1 VPEHTNTEIPY
12 LDSPASR
19 HARREVVLSWRADKQ
34 KHSKRA
40 ERHQA
45 LPDWIVRGR
54 DPIPAL
60 EHFRVAATT
69 TRIHAHIM
77 AMIDGRR
84 SLLDM
89 AQLLEQ
95 QRLMPANEA
104 EASIRGLL
112 IKLYDESRI
121 RRP

>member
-1 VPEHTNTEIPY
+1 
-12 LDSPASR
+12 
-19 HARREVVLSWRADKQ
+19 VLSWRADKQ
-34 KHSKRA
+34 KHIKRTA
-40 ERHQA
+40 RHQA

-54 DPIPAL
+54 DPIPAM
-60 EHFRVAATT
+60 EHFRVAAAT

-84 SLLDM
+84 SIQDM
-89 AQLLEQ
+89 AKLLEQ

-104 EASIRGLL
+104 EASIRNLL
-112 IKLYDESRI
+112 IRLYDESQT